1 MVFRVKMF
9 LAYLVVGSVLTP
21 HLLVRAQ
28 DPMPPGST
36 ANPIVGFGREKNG
49 YPFLLS
55 AAGVKGRYL
64 LFTNNRIKI
73 EISREESLGTFDFR
87 RLGPGEVEVGFT
99 SPQGNLFYVRTE
111 VLAPAGKSAPA
122 HVSTSFR
129 FNHSEVK
136 LDSRRDYLD
145 ARLSAKKERE
155 LEWFMARATSDASL
169 KELTRE
175 IQPFL
180 TRASL
185 KMAAPAALYDAGPVP
200 DCASDLSD
208 CMMAAVA
215 YFGSFAGL
223 LAFCGFSAGF
233 GCIALLVAHPIVA
246 THVGI
251 QCSKA
256 GHSCGL
262 AQ

>member
-9 LAYLVVGSVLTP
+9 LAYLVIGSVLTP

-28 DPMPPGST
+28 DPMPPISN

-49 YPFLLS
+49 NPFLLS

-64 LFTNNRIKI
+64 LFSNNRIKI
-73 EISREESLGTFDFR
+73 EISREESLGTVDFH

-111 VLAPAGKSAPA
+111 VLAPAGKTSPA

-136 LDSRRDYLD
+136 LDSRRDYVD

-155 LEWFMARATSDASL
+155 LEWVMARAEADSSL
-169 KELTRE
+169 KNLARE

-185 KMAAPAALYDAGPVP
+185 KMVFVEAGPVP
-200 DCASDLSD
+200 DCASDAID
-208 CMMAAVA
+208 CLTAAVA
-215 YFGSFAGL
+215 YVGGIGAL
-223 LAFCGFSAGF
+223 ITLCGMTVGI
-233 GCIALLVAHPIVA
+233 GCIGAIIAHPVLGVA
-246 THVGI
+246 VGI
-251 QCSKA
+251 HCSKA
-256 GHSCGL
+256 AASCGVT
-262 AQ
+262 Q